1 MREDRNRRWE
11 KNAKGMSEW
20 THEGGK
26 GGGKEGRE
34 GGRGLGWSRTTNLGE
49 WLNHSLCTWDPNREE
64 RGGGKGSA
72 KKSAYICLLAT
83 SPWHWATWKVPAAAR
98 HYVWPCLIPYRH
110 SKAWEKLQEKKQQ
123 IQHCPQRNSLLL
135 PVSSNILVLW
145 LKCWHS
151 NSHQNIF
158 YKGKY

>member
-1 MREDRNRRWE
+1 MGKEFQGNEWVNTRRREGRR
-11 KNAKGMSEW
+11 
-20 THEGGK
+20 
-26 GGGKEGRE
+26 EGRE
-34 GGRGLGWSRTTNLGE
+34 GGREGSCTTNLGE
-49 WLNHSLCTWDPNREE
+49 WLNRSLCTWDPKREE

-72 KKSAYICLLAT
+72 KKGAYICLLAT
-83 SPWHWATWKVPAAAR
+83 SPWHRATWKVPAAAR
-98 HYVWPCLIPYRH
+98 HYVWPCFISHRH

-123 IQHCPQRNSLLL
+123 IQPCPQRNSLLL